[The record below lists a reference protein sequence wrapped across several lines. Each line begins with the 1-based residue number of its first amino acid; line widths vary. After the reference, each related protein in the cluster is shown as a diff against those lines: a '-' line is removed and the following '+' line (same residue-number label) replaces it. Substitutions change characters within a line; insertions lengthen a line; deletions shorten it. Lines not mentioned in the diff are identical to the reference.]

1 MKKNVLFVSPTFYQ
15 LPLTENIVKKHQYLD
30 EVANVTVLAFSNQK
44 MAFKESET
52 NFYLSKKVK
61 LRIFNY
67 FKIFLIS
74 YIQIP
79 KLINKHSIEIV
90 TFQDPITSFIGIY
103 KIKKNF
109 KNVKIVI
116 ESHGDFINT
125 LKLEKNLIFPY
136 VYKKI
141 YSLVNQTMEDMS

>member
-15 LPLTENIVKKHQYLD
+15 LPLTENIIKKHQYLD

-116 ESHGDFINT
+116 
-125 LKLEKNLIFPY
+125 
-136 VYKKI
+136 
-141 YSLVNQTMEDMS
+141 